1 MKLAIAQLNLTVGD
15 IAGNAARLL
24 AAAQEAHA
32 AGAALLLTPE
42 MSICGYPA
50 EDLVL
55 RQDFTA
61 ACAAA
66 VQQLAVDAPPE
77 LALIVGYPERG
88 DAGLFNAAALIR
100 GGKVEA
106 VYRKHHLPNYSVF
119 DEQRVFNRG
128 DAPCVFVCGG
138 VKFGLNICGDIW
150 EEGPATRA
158 MQAGADW
165 LLVPNASPYH
175 LNKERER
182 LAVARARLAEAGL
195 PIVYANLV
203 GGQDE
208 LVFDG
213 ASFALNTDGDVV
225 AQCPAWQAGLFYL
238 DIEGGICSGPQHVL
252 PDEDAAVYDALVLA
266 VRDYFGKNGFKGVH
280 LGLSG
285 GIDSALTLAIAADAL
300 GADKVHAVMMPSDY
314 TANISVEDSRDMVKR
329 LGVRYSEIAIK
340 PIFDAFRTQL
350 APELAETTPSP
361 LRGEGGGGGDAGVG
375 WEAGIPP
382 SYQPSPLKGEEANGA
397 RCAAEPMAS
406 PPSPQPSPRTGEG
419 ANARPT
425 PIDDT
430 TEENLQARTR
440 GTLLMALS
448 NKFSSLVLTTGNK
461 SEMAVGYATLYGDM
475 AGGFAVL
482 KDVAKTRVYQLANY
496 RNRLSQ
502 VIPQRIIDRPPSAE
516 LRPDQT
522 DQDSLPPYDVLD
534 AILTA
539 YVERDLSARDIAAQ
553 GFDVA
558 TVKKVI
564 RLVDL
569 AEYKRRQAPPGPR
582 ITPRN
587 FGKDRRY
594 PITSKYRPDLA

>member
-1 MKLAIAQLNLTVGD
+1 MKLGIAQLNLTVGD

-24 AAAQEAHA
+24 AAAREAHS
-32 AGAALLLTPE
+32 AGAFLLLTPE

-55 RQDFTA
+55 RGDFTA

-66 VQQLAVDAPPE
+66 LEKLAAEAPPG
-77 LALIVGYPERG
+77 LALIVGFPERS
-88 DAGLFNAAALIR
+88 DDGLFNAAALLR
-100 GGKVEA
+100 GGRVEA
-106 VYRKHHLPNYSVF
+106 VYRKHHLPNHSVF
-119 DEQRVFNRG
+119 DEQRVFDSGN
-128 DAPCVFVCGG
+128 APCVFACDGMR
-138 VKFGLNICGDIW
+138 FGLNICGDIW
-150 EEGPATRA
+150 EPGPVARA
-158 MQAGADW
+158 LEAGADW

-182 LAVARARLAEAGL
+182 FAVARSRQAEATL
-195 PIVYANLV
+195 PIVYANMV

-213 ASFALNTDGDVV
+213 ASFAMNADGEVV
-225 AQCPAWQAGLFYL
+225 AQCPAWQEGLFYL
-238 DIEGGICSGPQHVL
+238 ELDHETCTGPQHAL
-252 PDEDAAVYDALVLA
+252 QDEEAAVYSALVLA
-266 VRDYFGKNGFKGVH
+266 VRDYFGKNGFRGVH

-285 GIDSALTLAIAADAL
+285 GIDSALTLAIAVDAL

-314 TANISVEDSRDMVKR
+314 TASISVEDSRDMVKR
-329 LGVRYSEIAIK
+329 LGVRYSEIAIW
-340 PIFDAFRTQL
+340 PIYEAFAGQL
-350 APELAETTPSP
+350 AGEFAGLA
-361 LRGEGGGGGDAGVG
+361 A
-375 WEAGIPP
+375 
-382 SYQPSPLKGEEANGA
+382 
-397 RCAAEPMAS
+397 
-406 PPSPQPSPRTGEG
+406 
-419 ANARPT
+419 
-425 PIDDT
+425 DT

-440 GTLLMALS
+440 GMLLMALS
-448 NKFSSLVLTTGNK
+448 NKFGTLVLTTGNK

-482 KDVAKTRVYQLANY
+482 KDVAKTRVYRLANY
-496 RNRLSQ
+496 RNGLSA

-534 AILTA
+534 AILAA
-539 YVERDLSARDIAAQ
+539 YVERDLSARDIVAQ
-553 GFDVA
+553 GYDAA

-564 RLVDL
+564 RMVDL
-569 AEYKRRQAPPGPR
+569 AEYKRRQAAPGPR

-594 PITSKYRPDLA
+594 PITCHYRPEGDLP

>member
-1 MKLAIAQLNLTVGD
+1 MKLGIAQLNLTVGD

-24 AAAQEAHA
+24 AAANEAHA

-66 VQQLAVDAPPE
+66 VEQLAADAPPE
-77 LALIVGYPERG
+77 LALIVGYPERSN
-88 DAGLFNAAALIR
+88 DGLFNAAALLR
-100 GGKVEA
+100 GGKVES
-106 VYRKHHLPNYSVF
+106 VYRKHHLPNHSVF

-128 DAPCVFVCGG
+128 DAPCVFACGG
-138 VKFGLNICGDIW
+138 LDFGLNICGDIW
-150 EEGPATRA
+150 EPGPATRA
-158 MQAGADW
+158 MEAGADW

-175 LNKERER
+175 LNKEHER
-182 LAVARARLAEAGL
+182 VAVARSRLAEAGL
-195 PIVYANLV
+195 PIIYANLV

-225 AQCPAWQAGLFYL
+225 AQCPAWREGLFYFEL
-238 DIEGGICSGPQHVL
+238 VGDTCIGPQHVL

-266 VRDYFGKNGFKGVH
+266 VRDYFGKNGFRSVH

-285 GIDSALTLAIAADAL
+285 GIDSALTLAIAVDAL

-314 TANISVEDSRDMVKR
+314 TAGISVEDAREMVKR
-329 LGVRYSEIAIK
+329 IGVRYSEISIK
-340 PIFDAFRTQL
+340 PIFETFVAQL
-350 APELAETTPSP
+350 AGEFAGLA
-361 LRGEGGGGGDAGVG
+361 V
-375 WEAGIPP
+375 
-382 SYQPSPLKGEEANGA
+382 
-397 RCAAEPMAS
+397 
-406 PPSPQPSPRTGEG
+406 
-419 ANARPT
+419 
-425 PIDDT
+425 DT

-448 NKFSSLVLTTGNK
+448 NKFGSLVLTTGNK

-482 KDVAKTRVYQLANY
+482 KDVAKTRVYRLANY
-496 RNRLSQ
+496 RNSLSQ

-522 DQDSLPPYDVLD
+522 DQDSLPPYEVLD
-534 AILTA
+534 AILEA
-539 YVERDLSARDIAAQ
+539 YVERDLSARDIVAQ
-553 GFDVA
+553 GFDAA
-558 TVKKVI
+558 TVKRVI
-564 RLVDL
+564 RMVDL
-569 AEYKRRQAPPGPR
+569 AEYKRRQAAPGPR

-594 PITSKYRPDLA
+594 PITSKYRPEGDLP

>member
-1 MKLAIAQLNLTVGD
+1 MKLGIAQLNLVVGD

-24 AAAQEAHA
+24 SAAREAHA

-61 ACAAA
+61 SCRAA
-66 VQQLAVDAPPE
+66 VEKLAAEAPHG
-77 LALIVGYPERG
+77 LALVVGFPERS
-88 DAGLFNAAALIR
+88 DDGLFNAAALLR
-100 GGKVEA
+100 GGQVEA
-106 VYRKHHLPNYSVF
+106 VYRKHHLPNHSVF
-119 DEQRVFNRG
+119 DEQRVFDSG
-128 DAPCVFVCGG
+128 DVPCVFACGG

-150 EEGPATRA
+150 EPGPPTRA
-158 MQAGADW
+158 MEAGADW

-182 LAVARARLAEAGL
+182 LAVARSRLVEAGL
-195 PIVYANLV
+195 PIIYANMV

-213 ASFALNTDGDVV
+213 ASFAMNADGDVEV
-225 AQCPAWQAGLFYL
+225 QCPAWQDGLFYFEI
-238 DIEGGICSGPQHVL
+238 DGDTCSGPQHVL
-252 PDEDAAVYDALVLA
+252 PDEDAAVYEALVLA
-266 VRDYFGKNGFKGVH
+266 VRDYVGKNGFRGVH

-314 TANISVEDSRDMVKR
+314 TASISVEDAREMVAR
-329 LGVRYSEIAIK
+329 LGARYSEIAIR
-340 PIFDAFRTQL
+340 PIYDAFVTQL
-350 APELAETTPSP
+350 A
-361 LRGEGGGGGDAGVG
+361 GEFSGMAPDA
-375 WEAGIPP
+375 
-382 SYQPSPLKGEEANGA
+382 
-397 RCAAEPMAS
+397 
-406 PPSPQPSPRTGEG
+406 
-419 ANARPT
+419 
-425 PIDDT
+425 

-448 NKFSSLVLTTGNK
+448 NKFGTLVLTTGNK
-461 SEMAVGYATLYGDM
+461 SEMGAGYATLYGDM

-482 KDVAKTRVYQLANY
+482 KDVAKTRVYRLANY
-496 RNRLSQ
+496 RNCRSA

-516 LRPDQT
+516 LRPGQT
-522 DQDSLPPYDVLD
+522 DQDSLPPYEVLD
-534 AILTA
+534 AILAA
-539 YVERDLSARDIAAQ
+539 YVERDLSARDIVALGYDA
-553 GFDVA
+553 A

-594 PITSKYRPDLA
+594 PITSKYRPEGDLP

>member
-1 MKLAIAQLNLTVGD
+1 MKLGIAQLNLTVGD
-15 IAGNAARLL
+15 IAGNVAKLL
-24 AAAQEAHA
+24 TTANEAHC
-32 AGAALLLTPE
+32 AGAALLMTPE

-55 RQDFTA
+55 RSDFTA

-66 VQQLAVDAPPE
+66 VQQLAAAAPPE
-77 LALIVGYPERG
+77 LALIVGYPERSDG
-88 DAGLFNAAALIR
+88 GLFNAVALLR
-100 GGKVEA
+100 GGRVET
-106 VYRKHHLPNYSVF
+106 VYRKHHLPNHSVF
-119 DEQRVFNRG
+119 DERRVFDSGNV
-128 DAPCVFVCGG
+128 PCVFACGG
-138 VKFGLNICGDIW
+138 LNFGLNICGDIW
-150 EEGPATRA
+150 EPGPATWA
-158 MQAGADW
+158 MEAGADW

-182 LAVARARLAEAGL
+182 VAVARSRLVEAGL
-195 PIVYANLV
+195 PIVYGNLV

-213 ASFALNTDGDVV
+213 ASFALSAGGEVV

-238 DIEGGICSGPQHVL
+238 DIAGDTCTGPQHAL
-252 PDEDAAVYDALVLA
+252 PGEDAAVYDALVLA
-266 VRDYFGKNGFKGVH
+266 VRDYFGKNGFRGAH

-285 GIDSALTLAIAADAL
+285 GIDSALTLAIAVDAL

-314 TANISVEDSRDMVKR
+314 TASISVEDSRDMVKR

-340 PIFDAFRTQL
+340 PIFDAFVAQL
-350 APELAETTPSP
+350 ASEFAGLAT
-361 LRGEGGGGGDAGVG
+361 
-375 WEAGIPP
+375 
-382 SYQPSPLKGEEANGA
+382 
-397 RCAAEPMAS
+397 
-406 PPSPQPSPRTGEG
+406 
-419 ANARPT
+419 
-425 PIDDT
+425 DT

-448 NKFSSLVLTTGNK
+448 NKFGSLVLTTGNK

-482 KDVAKTRVYQLANY
+482 KDVAKTRVYRLANY
-496 RNRLSQ
+496 RNSVSQ

-534 AILTA
+534 AILAA
-539 YVERDLSARDIAAQ
+539 YVERDLSARDIVAQ
-553 GFDVA
+553 GFDAA

-564 RLVDL
+564 RMVDL
-569 AEYKRRQAPPGPR
+569 AEYKRRQAAPGPR

-594 PITSKYRPDLA
+594 PITSKYRPEGDLP